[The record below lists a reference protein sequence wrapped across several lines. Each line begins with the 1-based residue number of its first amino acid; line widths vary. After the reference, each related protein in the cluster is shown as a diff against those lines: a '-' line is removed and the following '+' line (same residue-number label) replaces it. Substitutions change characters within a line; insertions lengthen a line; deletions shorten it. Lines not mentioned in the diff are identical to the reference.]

1 MASPATKMETDER
14 KKKLKPG
21 QAAGRKEWVKPPTA
35 AERKAAETT
44 AKAEAATAAAE
55 KARSE
60 AEYNRYVANRCAVM
74 GIR

>member
-1 MASPATKMETDER
+1 MESEQ
-14 KKKLKPG
+14 KKKQLKPG

-35 AERKAAETT
+35 AEKKAAAAA
-44 AKAEAATAAAE
+44 AKAEFASNAAE

-60 AEYNRYVANRCAVM
+60 AEYDRYVANRCMAL

>member
-1 MASPATKMETDER
+1 METEER

-35 AERKAAETT
+35 AERKAA
-44 AKAEAATAAAE
+44 AAAEKEAAATAAAD

-60 AEYNRYVANRCAVM
+60 AEYNRYVANRCAAL